1 MGFIKSLGSA
11 AKRLKGPEESP
22 TQKAT
27 KIKRK
32 EELWEIKDKSRFEE
46 QKKIAAETGRKSAR
60 GGGFGSGAMQFGGA
74 LNKSLSN
81 VERNLG
87 FNDSLGM
94 GSGLDFGFGNSPAK
108 SKKPMGKVTRIQTGG
123 KTITIREA
131 APTQE
136 GSLHM
141 QKKPASPYGWMDEV
155 NNFFEG

>member
-1 MGFIKSLGSA
+1 MGFIRSLGSA

-22 TQKAT
+22 ERKAI

-46 QKKIAAETGRKSAR
+46 QKKLAATAGKKSAR
-60 GGGFGSGAMQFGGA
+60 GGGGFMQFGNA
-74 LNKSLSN
+74 LNSSLSN
-81 VERNLG
+81 VEKNLG
-87 FNDSLGM
+87 FNNSGGM
-94 GSGLDFGFGNSPAK
+94 GSGLDFGFGDAPRK
-108 SKKPMGKVTRIQTGG
+108 QRKPMGKVTRIQTGG

-136 GSLHM
+136 GQLHM
-141 QKKPASPYGWMDEV
+141 QKKPASPYSWMDDV

>member
-22 TQKAT
+22 ERKAI

-46 QKKIAAETGRKSAR
+46 QKKMAAASGKKSAK
-60 GGGFGSGAMQFGGA
+60 GFGAGAMQFGGA

-87 FNDSLGM
+87 FNDLGGM
-94 GSGLDFGFGNSPAK
+94 GSGLDFGFGDAPAK
-108 SKKPMGKVTRIQTGG
+108 AKKPMGKVTRIQTGG

-136 GSLHM
+136 GQLHM
-141 QKKPASPYGWMDEV
+141 QKKPASPYRWMDDV